1 MIRQWFAS
9 VFILLTCAVPA
20 WAADGPGAPSRGL
33 VLPALY
39 VSFAGLNAYDAAS
52 TIDAVKHGAVEANP
66 LLSGMAAR
74 PAALWAVKGG
84 VTAVSILASERLWR
98 RGQKRQAVVL
108 MAITN
113 GIMAAVAA
121 NNASVRAGL
130 K

>member
-1 MIRQWFAS
+1 
-9 VFILLTCAVPA
+9 
-20 WAADGPGAPSRGL
+20 
-33 VLPALY
+33 
-39 VSFAGLNAYDAAS
+39 
-52 TIDAVKHGAVEANP
+52 
-66 LLSGMAAR
+66 
-74 PAALWAVKGG
+74 
-84 VTAVSILASERLWR
+84 VSILASERLWR